1 MIEISGE
8 VERKFQFDSFDV
20 LSSLSLMLL
29 IDETLMS

>member
-20 LSSLSLMLL
+20 LSLLL

>member
-20 LSSLSLMLL
+20 LLLLLLM